1 MLSTS
6 ISSTTIERR
15 VTLRPN
21 KPLGPMKNP
30 PHPGSLVREDVLKPL
45 GLTVT
50 RAAQMLGVSR
60 PNLSLLLNERID
72 LSPEMALKLEA
83 AFGLEA
89 AMLLSMQADWS
100 LARARQAEI
109 TANVQRVPTPPA

>member
-1 MLSTS
+1 M
-6 ISSTTIERR
+6 RD
-15 VTLRPN
+15 
-21 KPLGPMKNP
+21 P
-30 PHPGSLVREDVLKPL
+30 PHPGELVREDVIREL

-50 RAAQMLGVSR
+50 KAAELLDVSR

-89 AMLLSMQADWS
+89 GMLLAMQTARS
-100 LARARQAEI
+100 LARARERQAEI
-109 TANVQRVPTPPA
+109 TARVRRVGMASG

>member
-1 MLSTS
+1 MADA
-6 ISSTTIERR
+6 EP
-15 VTLRPN
+15 LRP
-21 KPLGPMKNP
+21 MSNP
-30 PHPGSLVREDVLKPL
+30 PHPGELVREDVLKEL

-50 RAAQMLGVSR
+50 KAAELLDVSR

-89 AMLLSMQADWS
+89 GMLLAMQTARS
-100 LARARQAEI
+100 LARARERQAEI
-109 TANVQRVPTPPA
+109 TARVRRVGMASG